1 MGESEMTKK
10 QTIKKWWGLHLALII
25 IIGIIYATL
34 SLSKSVTVVATAMN
48 VRTGPG
54 VEYDIAAQ
62 VKKGQKLR
70 VLEEDSEWLHVKTEK
85 GKSGWVASW
94 LVEKEEA
101 TPATNIPAF
110 INTNKT
116 KLREFPDQE
125 SKEIAQLKKKT
136 EVTITMEQNGW
147 SQITVGDKKGWVFS
161 DLITLATNSNKE
173 PATEKI
179 KQLYARQNETKLRQ
193 SPSIESDII
202 GTVDRGETL
211 KVLSIEDDWYQVE
224 TKNNQTGYV
233 ANWVV
238 ATAKPSK
245 KQDSVNSS
253 IAETTIVLDP
263 GHGGTDVGAQSN
275 DGKIFEKNVTLAT
288 AKYVQKALLDLGA
301 NVILTHQ
308 GDELLGLSEIAEKS
322 NRANAD
328 VFISFHYDSTEDSN
342 EASGTT
348 TYYYDE
354 KNLPLA
360 NAVENELAKNLPLIS
375 RGVEFGDYQVL
386 RENNQ
391 PALLLELGYMNND
404 NDLAQFKTKKYQ
416 ELVAKAVQ
424 NALLEYFK

>member
-1 MGESEMTKK
+1 MINK
-10 QTIKKWWGLHLALII
+10 QALKKWWVFHLALFVII
-25 IIGIIYATL
+25 ILIYATL
-34 SLSKSVTVVATAMN
+34 SLSKSVTVIATAMN
-48 VRTGPG
+48 IRTGPG

-62 VKKGQKLR
+62 VTKGQKLR
-70 VLEEDSEWLHVKTEK
+70 VIEENNEWLHVKTEK
-85 GKSGWVASW
+85 GKAGWVASW
-94 LVEKEEA
+94 LVEKEDA

-116 KLREFPDQE
+116 KLRELPDQE

-136 EVTITMEQNGW
+136 NVTITMEQNGW
-147 SQITVGDKKGWVFS
+147 SQVTVGNKKGWVFS
-161 DLITLATNSNKE
+161 DLITLETDSNKE
-173 PATEKI
+173 TTSNKI
-179 KQLYARQNETKLRQ
+179 KKLYARQNETKIRQ
-193 SPSIESDII
+193 SPTIESDVVGSI
-202 GTVDRGETL
+202 DRGEEL
-211 KVLSIEDDWYQVE
+211 KVLAVEEDWYQVE
-224 TKNNQTGYV
+224 TQDNTIGYI

-238 ATAKPSK
+238 STAKPNK
-245 KQDSVNSS
+245 KQDNINSS

-275 DGKIFEKNVTLAT
+275 DGKIYEKNVTLAT
-288 AKYVQKALLDLGA
+288 AKYVQKALLELGA

-342 EASGTT
+342 VASGTT

-354 KNLPLA
+354 KHIPLA
-360 NAVENELAKNLPLIS
+360 KAIENELAKNLPLIS
-375 RGVEFGDYQVL
+375 RGIEFGDYQVL

-416 ELVAKAVQ
+416 QLVAKAIQ
-424 NALLEYFK
+424 NALLDYFD